1 MLQQRACFRL
11 SVCCVGVCV
20 GVLAVALFVVW
31 RCLLPSTVDAR
42 VGPGVGAGRHGTGG
56 SSGGIC
62 AAAAALAAG
71 AVVGLGVE
79 GAVGAVGG
87 RRRDGGGTARCR
99 RRSAPASARASTRR
113 GTRRGGGA
121 AVWVVP
127 GFCASG
133 VPALA
138 RVSRTG
144 APGLRGSVTWPP
156 RVVSGRRLLSEV
168 FLRLRG
174 CPLPVACPPGAA
186 RQRREWRQWW
196 C

>member
-1 MLQQRACFRL
+1 MLP
-11 SVCCVGVCV
+11 SVCLLCGVCACGGRAVRGVEVFAAVDGRRPRRPGRRGGEARNGGEQRRHLRRSGGV
-20 GVLAVALFVVW
+20 GGRRGRRPWCRGRGRRGGRSQARRWGDCA
-31 RCLLPSTVDAR
+31 LPSAVGAR
-42 VGPGVGAGRHGTGG
+42 VGPGVDSERHEAGRGSSCVGGPGVLCLGG
-56 SSGGIC
+56 SS
-62 AAAAALAAG
+62 
-71 AVVGLGVE
+71 V
-79 GAVGAVGG
+79 
-87 RRRDGGGTARCR
+87 
-99 RRSAPASARASTRR
+99 
-113 GTRRGGGA
+113 
-121 AVWVVP
+121 
-127 GFCASG
+127 
-133 VPALA
+133 A